1 MSRTFIALLLAVAF
15 VFVSFDRAEAH
26 CCARPHKSHPVTTPS
41 HPGIPPHQ
49 EHCCNRAE
57 SELGEVSNQLVAV
70 RTELTN
76 IRNALNDAEKDII
89 NAINKSGEDVKKQ
102 VKDTG
107 EDVKKQVKDTGETVK
122 QQVKDTGEDVK
133 KQVKDTEKN
142 IVNAINKAAEEVK
155 KEIQAARYILDA
167 LFSRPNSLSVKVGN
181 QAITDPPITP
191 SSPSQPPPPPPDVKG
206 DQTDCLAPCCLKCRP

>member
-107 EDVKKQVKDTGETVK
+107 EDVKKQVKDT
-122 QQVKDTGEDVK
+122 
-133 KQVKDTEKN
+133 EKN

-167 LFSRPNSLSVKVGN
+167 LFSRPNSFSVKVGN

>member
-107 EDVKKQVKDTGETVK
+107 EDVKKQVKDT
-122 QQVKDTGEDVK
+122 
-133 KQVKDTEKN
+133 EKN

-167 LFSRPNSLSVKVGN
+167 LFSRPNSFSVKVGN

-191 SSPSQPPPPPPDVKG
+191 SSPSQPPPPDVKG